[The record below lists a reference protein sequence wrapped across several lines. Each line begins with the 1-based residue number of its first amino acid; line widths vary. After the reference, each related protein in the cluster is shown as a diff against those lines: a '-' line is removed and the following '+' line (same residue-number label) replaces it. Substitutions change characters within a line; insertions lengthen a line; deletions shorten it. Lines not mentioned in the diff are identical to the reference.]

1 MNTCQDLFAFG
12 YTLKEIIVMLSILGI
27 AVACVCSMV
36 RYLNGPPHVNFLD
49 LDLYSKEQLKE
60 MKRKGLRR

>member
-12 YTLKEIIVMLSILGI
+12 YSLKEIIVMLGI
-27 AVACVCSMV
+27 FGIVAVCFCSMV
-36 RYLNGPPHVNFLD
+36 RYLNGPPHVTFSD
-49 LDLYSKEQLKE
+49 LDLYSSAELKE